1 MLCVFL
7 FFFSFFATRSD
18 GKRSGLGVVT
28 YENGDRFEGYWLDDK
43 KEGPGR
49 YFYLSSQKMYEGEW
63 VNDVAKCGVYM
74 DMPPVEDEYNLGAPL
89 DAAPRDGQDSF
100 VLPPLELKN
109 ADEEI
114 LHAVSDARRKR
125 ATDMGRAAMNAAQQA
140 AAAAGEAA
148 GAAAAGASAATF
160 TKDELEQLTLAW
172 ERVDVDGQRW
182 VLGSALRDVLIELG
196 ICAGADDINQL
207 LQELGATP
215 DSQITFEE
223 FAGTSRMLAFP
234 PIVLKPYTRRA
245 PLTNAFVFK
254 ILPPSCLLGVLVSL
268 KM

>member
-1 MLCVFL
+1 M
-7 FFFSFFATRSD
+7 
-18 GKRSGLGVVT
+18 T